1 MGTSA
6 APPPACAPVRSGR
19 LPGPAA
25 AYSTAFPYWVAV
37 LGGLG
42 LLPVAIPFNLD
53 FVSLVRRIRR
63 SWAREVGFPR
73 TAALLNACRTIRL
86 VIPWSLV
93 L

>member
-1 MGTSA
+1 MGTPA

-25 AYSTAFPYWVAV
+25 AYSTAYPYGVAV

-42 LLPVAIPFNLD
+42 LLPIPIPFNLD
-53 FVSLVRRIRR
+53 LVSFVRRFWR
-63 SWAREVGFPR
+63 SRAREDGFPR
-73 TAALLNACRTIRL
+73 TAALLYACRTLRL
-86 VIPWSLV
+86 ASPWGPV